1 MSKSIKFRNNTYL
14 DTSSIVH
21 EKNVI
26 KDVINNNSKNANGYM
41 KFINGMVMQ
50 WGAKSISNITSTEQ
64 KVDVSFNS
72 AFSNNVL
79 NLQVT
84 MSDVGYGVTR
94 FTSGVGVINL
104 SKTGFTANVKS
115 TSDKYGSVGFTLYWF
130 AIGF

>member
-26 KDVINNNSKNANGYM
+26 KDVINSNSKNANGYM

-72 AFSNNVL
+72 TFPNNVL
-79 NLQVT
+79 NIQTT
-84 MSDVGYGVTR
+84 MSDVGYGVQR
-94 FTSGVGVINL
+94 FTSGVGVINP
-104 SKTGFTANVKS
+104 SKSGFTANVKS
-115 TSDKYGSVGFTLYWF
+115 TSDKYGTVSFTLYWF
-130 AIGF
+130 AIGY